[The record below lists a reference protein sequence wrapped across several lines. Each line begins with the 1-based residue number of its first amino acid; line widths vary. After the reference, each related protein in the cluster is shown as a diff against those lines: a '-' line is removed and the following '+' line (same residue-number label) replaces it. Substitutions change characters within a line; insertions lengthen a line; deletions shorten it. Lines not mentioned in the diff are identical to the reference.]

1 MPRLLLFP
9 NLYDIMNAKAFIIV
23 DLVSYQKE
31 VYGGYEALGHM
42 IRAIIG
48 KENVI
53 QSITEHW
60 IYAEMIKLPQGYAL
74 TFLNDYLFDDIEELC
89 DLKNTRNYPHLN
101 YLTDSVIYF
110 LKEKS
115 LNGQLVYMETDYFG
129 GYGTQ
134 AGVFFENGEMKC
146 EPMYGDD
153 TVNHLLRLLGV
164 RKHLLKDE
172 FDTLELYKYRR
183 MD

>member
-1 MPRLLLFP
+1 M
-9 NLYDIMNAKAFIIV
+9 
-23 DLVSYQKE
+23 
-31 VYGGYEALGHM
+31 GHM

-48 KENVI
+48 KNTVI
-53 QSITEHW
+53 QSITDHW
-60 IYAEMIKLPQGYAL
+60 VSAEMIKLPQDYAL

-89 DLKNTRNYPHLN
+89 DLKNTCNYPCLS
-101 YLTDSVIYF
+101 YLTDSVIEF
-110 LKEKS
+110 LKDKS
-115 LNGQLVYMETDYFG
+115 IGAQLVYMETDYFG

-146 EPMYGDD
+146 EPMDGDG

-164 RKHLLKDE
+164 RKQLLKDE
-172 FDTLELYKYRR
+172 FDSLELYKYRR